1 MKLLRFFP
9 ALFCLTIFSYKV
21 QAQLTSTNL
30 PIIIITTPST
40 IGTSAIQGNLSV
52 IDNATGTNTPTS
64 TPVFTGIIGI
74 KLRGNATT
82 QSYPKKTYTIETWST
97 PNVSMDTSLL
107 GMPSEN
113 DWVLL
118 ASYPDRSLLRT
129 TLSFNL
135 HDRMGRY
142 APRMKFCEVIVNNQY
157 QGIYLFGEKVK
168 RDTSRVDIAK
178 LTVTDNA
185 GINLT
190 GGYIWKID
198 DETGSGW
205 TSAIAPPYATSQQ
218 IKFNYEY
225 PDAGTITPTQEAY
238 SKTYIDSF
246 ENAMNSANFQ
256 DTLLGWRNFA
266 AEGSFIDFM
275 IMQEVSKNNEA
286 YRQNTFLY
294 KDKGKKLRVG
304 PLWNGELAWTN
315 TVDCNAGKDTGW
327 CYNFGGV
334 CGTEAKLPPF
344 WWQKLS
350 TDSKFM
356 DSLKCTYSLYRKAG
370 NALDTAVIFHF
381 IDSVN
386 TYLNLQNAVT
396 RNFTLWPIWGVPVVN
411 EPTPMATGYS
421 QEIANL
427 KTAIRKRI
435 VWLDSKWSST
445 NCPWPLAVTAVNF
458 DAMISIYPNPVS
470 ELVSIDIQENKQ
482 EKYNATL
489 CDLQGA
495 ILWSMEKLDHTFN
508 IDMKTYTSGIY
519 FVRINSSKGSVVRK
533 IVKE

>member
-1 MKLLRFFP
+1 MKLLRLLLS
-9 ALFCLTIFSYKV
+9 LFCLMIFTYESK
-21 QAQLTSTNL
+21 AQLTSTNL
-30 PIIIITTPST
+30 PILIITTPST
-40 IGTSAIQGNLSV
+40 IGTSTVQGSLLLIN
-52 IDNATGTNTPTS
+52 NATGLNTPTDA
-64 TPVFTGIIGI
+64 PVFTGMIGI
-74 KLRGNATT
+74 KLRGNTIT
-82 QSYPKKTYTIETWST
+82 QSYPKKSYTIETWSAPT
-97 PNVSMDTSLL
+97 ISMDTSLL

-135 HDRMGRY
+135 HERMGRY

-157 QGIYLFGEKVK
+157 QGIYTFGEKVK
-168 RDTSRVDIAK
+168 RDTGRVDIAK
-178 LTVTDNA
+178 LTNIDNA
-185 GINLT
+185 GVNLT
-190 GGYIWKID
+190 GGYIWKMD
-198 DETGSGW
+198 DEAGSGW
-205 TSAIAPPYATSQQ
+205 TSAITPPYATTQQ

-225 PDAGTITPTQEAY
+225 PDAGAIIPAQEAY
-238 SKTYIDSF
+238 SKAYMDSF

-256 DTLLGWRNFA
+256 DTLLGWRNFG

-294 KDKGKKLRVG
+294 KDKSKKIRVG
-304 PLWNGELAWTN
+304 PLWNGELSWSN
-315 TVDCNAGKDTGW
+315 TVDCNTAKDTGW
-327 CYNFGGV
+327 CYNFGGA
-334 CGTEAKLPPF
+334 CGTEPKLPPF

-350 TDSKFM
+350 TDTKFM
-356 DSLKCTYSLYRKAG
+356 DSLKCTYSLYRKPG
-370 NALDTAVIFHF
+370 NALDTTVIFHF

-386 TYLNLQNAVT
+386 TYLNAQNAVT

-427 KTAIRKRI
+427 KAAIRKRL

-445 NCPWPLAVTAVNF
+445 NCPWPLAVPSYDF
-458 DAMISIYPNPVS
+458 DALVSIYPNPATDLISVT
-470 ELVSIDIQENKQ
+470 INENNQ
-482 EKYNATL
+482 DQYNASL
-489 CDLQGA
+489 CNLQGTS
-495 ILWSMEKLDHTFN
+495 LWSMNNLERTFS
-508 IDMKTYTSGIY
+508 IDMKSYSSGIY
-519 FVRINSSKGSVVRK
+519 FVRINSAGGTVIRK